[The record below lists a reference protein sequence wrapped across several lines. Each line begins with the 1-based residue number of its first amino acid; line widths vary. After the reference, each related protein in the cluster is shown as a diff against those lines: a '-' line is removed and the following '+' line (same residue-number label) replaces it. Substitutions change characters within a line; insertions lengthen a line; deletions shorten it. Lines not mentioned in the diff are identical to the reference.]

1 MRFGLG
7 YPKGP
12 EKIQIFVLFT
22 IERDAFHVE
31 ELVNVHARQTYQ
43 FSQENYFQTS
53 TFFNPLKQTYSLKH
67 SAHKLGY
74 VSSCVAFTD
83 IQAAAGSLLHPYT
96 RVNVR
101 QFSAVCTASRK
112 L

>member
-31 ELVNVHARQTYQ
+31 ELVNVHARHTCQ
-43 FSQENYFQTS
+43 FSQEIYFQTS
-53 TFFNPLKQTYSLKH
+53 TFVIL
-67 SAHKLGY
+67 
-74 VSSCVAFTD
+74 
-83 IQAAAGSLLHPYT
+83 
-96 RVNVR
+96 
-101 QFSAVCTASRK
+101 
-112 L
+112 